1 MNTHAGLKISA
12 LIMLI
17 MTLTLSACTGG
28 GQPKLEGTTWEL
40 VELEGKLALADTTV
54 TLVLEDGQ
62 SGGTAGCNSYGAA
75 YEVEKDSITFDEV
88 ISTMMYC
95 EAEGVMDQ
103 ETAYLLALS
112 QVKTYTITGG
122 ALYLTQAD
130 GAQLKFI
137 PEK

>member
-28 GQPKLEGTTWEL
+28 SQPELEGSTWEL
-40 VELEGKLALADTTV
+40 VAIDDKLPLAGTTI
-54 TLVLEDGQ
+54 TLVMEDGQ

-75 YEVEKDSITFDEV
+75 YVIEDDTLTFDEV
-88 ISTMMYC
+88 VSTMMYC

-122 ALYLTQAD
+122 ALYLTQED
-130 GAQLKFI
+130 GRQLKFI
-137 PEK
+137 PQ